1 MIVMCMERPEAWVV
15 VAKLFGGTIPQVA
28 DECTVKATRRCSCG
42 KHDVY
47 DFEEFYLPT
56 GFQTDCFAILPS
68 STADEIDGVDHEAIV
83 PNPIV
88 VESDPLSIEEKALKA
103 YYQVY
108 EVTGDERRAADIYFQ
123 MLQNPKP

>member
-1 MIVMCMERPEAWVV
+1 MKVMCMESPEAW
-15 VAKLFGGTIPQVA
+15 AILAAFFGGTTPEVL

-56 GFQTDCFAILPS
+56 GFQTDCFSVLPS
-68 STADEIDGVDHEAIV
+68 STIDEIEAAEQEAIV
-83 PNPIV
+83 PNPLV
-88 VESDPLSIEEKALKA
+88 VESDPLSVEEKALKA

-123 MLQNPKP
+123 ML